1 MAAMPAALMLS
12 GVLKSGSPAP
22 KPITSTPSAF
32 ICLNMASIAM
42 VVEACTADAILDSS
56 FTGIA
61 PLYLKIVFYY
71 MTDHVIL
78 QVPD

>member
-1 MAAMPAALMLS
+1 
-12 GVLKSGSPAP
+12 
-22 KPITSTPSAF
+22 
-32 ICLNMASIAM
+32 M